1 MGSLPW
7 IGTPIHYSKAR
18 TSQSV
23 QFNQALTVLK
33 VFFTTTVLGT
43 IHPNKV
49 QTTMDDTA
57 LLADLA
63 TDLPQAIRLQRLMDY
78 LRARFD
84 CGAVA
89 LLQLEEEHLRPV
101 AVVGLVPEAL
111 GRRFAISQH
120 PRLAAI
126 LARREVTSFDHDSTL
141 PDPYDGLLDSLVGEP
156 LPVHDCMGVSLQVEG
171 QPWGALT
178 LDALRGTF
186 GAQARAALADCK
198 VLVEAAVRIS
208 RLEREVHALRMAPHA
223 RGADDERAPRGGD
236 GEMDIVGQSEP
247 LSRLLHEL
255 QVVAGSDLPV
265 LLLGETGVGKELFAR
280 LLHRQSKRRAKPLV
294 HVNCAALPESLA
306 ESELFGHVRGA
317 FSGAV
322 ADRPGRFEA
331 AEGGT
336 LFLDEVGELPLAV
349 QAKLLRTLQNGE
361 IQRLGADRPRRVDV
375 RVIAATNRNLREQ
388 VRDGAFR
395 ADLYH
400 RLSVYP
406 VPIPPLRERGD
417 DVLLLAGRF
426 LELNRARLGLRS
438 LRLSAG
444 AQEALRRYRWP
455 GNIRELEHVI
465 SRAALK
471 ALSRGVNRN
480 DIVTLEAALLDL
492 DASATPLAPAPAEAQ
507 NSAAPVPAATEGPL
521 REAVDACQ
529 RQCIADALA
538 RHGGNWAQAARALEV
553 DASNLHK
560 LARRLGIKD

>member
-1 MGSLPW
+1 MN
-7 IGTPIHYSKAR
+7 HH
-18 TSQSV
+18 
-23 QFNQALTVLK
+23 AL
-33 VFFTTTVLGT
+33 FE
-43 IHPNKV
+43 
-49 QTTMDDTA
+49 
-57 LLADLA
+57 DLA
-63 TDLPQAIRLQRLMDY
+63 ADLPQAVRLQRLVGH
-78 LRARFD
+78 LRTRFG

-89 LLQLEEEHLRPV
+89 LLQLEENHLRPV
-101 AVVGLVPEAL
+101 AVDGLVRESL
-111 GRRFAISQH
+111 GRRFAVGQH

-126 LARREVTSFDHDSTL
+126 LARRDVTCFDHDSTL
-141 PDPYDGLLDSLVGEP
+141 PDPYDGLLDTLVGEP
-156 LPVHDCMGVSLQVEG
+156 LPVHDCMGISLQIEG
-171 QPWGALT
+171 QPWGVLT
-178 LDALRGTF
+178 LDALQTGTF
-186 GAQARAALADCK
+186 GEAARAALADSR

-208 RLEREVHALRMAPHA
+208 RLEREVQALRSAPHA
-223 RGADDERAPRGGD
+223 RVATGERGARAGDDTTE
-236 GEMDIVGQSEP
+236 IVGQSEP
-247 LSRLLHEL
+247 LTRLLHEL
-255 QVVAGSDLPV
+255 QVVASSDLPV

-280 LLHRQSKRRAKPLV
+280 RLHDQSTRAARPLV

-388 VRDGAFR
+388 VTAGAFR

-406 VPIPPLRERGD
+406 VPIPPLRERGN

-444 AQEALRRYRWP
+444 AQDALRRYPWP
-455 GNIRELEHVI
+455 GNVRELEHVI

-471 ALSRGVNRN
+471 AISRGALRA

-492 DASATPLAPAPAEAQ
+492 DADAASAPPMTPMAPTPA
-507 NSAAPVPAATEGPL
+507 AAVASTHAAATQGQHTPQSMSSQASHPAATGPL
-521 REAVDACQ
+521 RDAVDACQ
-529 RQCIADALA
+529 RQTISAALA
-538 RHGGNWAQAARALEV
+538 VHQGNWAQAARALDV

-560 LARRLGIKD
+560 LARRLGVKG